1 MSKLSNLLS
10 SPCTVT
16 MYKHSDNK
24 NYLTIECMNSFAEY
38 ELRYNVSDS
47 TVNLMCSSDR
57 SMITSILCTQVE
69 KVHDSET
76 QFHFDVI
83 PVSMHNKFDQSLM
96 TFKSLSYVINVIN
109 NVVHRIHPMTVDK
122 IELDDFETIDDN
134 AMDDMCNDSK
144 LLGLIPCNINEEK
157 NQNEYFIRLHTS
169 ITNQHYVWLTLY
181 RNECNDTTF
190 VDMWDKNYYEKFIV
204 PIECIVHS
212 KVFKDKLMELG
223 IFGYTI
229 NDLDSTME
237 LFINEEFNKFLKD
250 YIIDPNDTNLD
261 IDKRMITFSY
271 LNSNEVET
279 HLLDNINISDYR

>member
-1 MSKLSNLLS
+1 MTKLSNVLNR
-10 SPCTVT
+10 PCKVT

-24 NYLTIECMNSFAEY
+24 SYLTIECMNVFAEY

-47 TVNLMCSSDR
+47 TINLMCSSDR
-57 SMITSILCTQVE
+57 SMNTSILCSQVTQ
-69 KVHDSET
+69 VHDSET
-76 QFHFDVI
+76 QFHFNVI
-83 PVSMHNKFDQSLM
+83 PVSMHNKFDQSLI

-134 AMDDMCNDSK
+134 AMNDMCDDSEE
-144 LLGLIPCNINEEK
+144 LLIIPLSINEDH

-169 ITNQHYVWLTLY
+169 ITKQHYVWLTLY

-190 VDMWDKNYYEKFIV
+190 MDLWDKNYHEKFII
-204 PIECIVHS
+204 PIECIIPS

-229 NDLDSTME
+229 NDLDNTIE
-237 LFINEEFNKFLKD
+237 LFINDEFNKFLKD
-250 YIIDPNDTNLD
+250 YIIDQNDTNLD
-261 IDKRMITFSY
+261 IDKRMITFRYS
-271 LNSNEVET
+271 NSNEVET
-279 HLLDNINISDYR
+279 HLLDDTNINR